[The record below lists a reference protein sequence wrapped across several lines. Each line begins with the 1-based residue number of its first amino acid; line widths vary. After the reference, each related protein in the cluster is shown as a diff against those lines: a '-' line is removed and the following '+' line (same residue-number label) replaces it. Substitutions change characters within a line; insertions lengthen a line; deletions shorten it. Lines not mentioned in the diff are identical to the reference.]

1 MKDTTTKTTAET
13 ATVEVQ
19 GTVNN
24 IIDKF
29 ASGLVGATTPINL
42 DINIA
47 VGVKGS
53 IGDVQIA
60 VTSENYGT
68 ITNGAFNQLR
78 QQDTCK
84 CECTKDQEEKPSDSS
99 DYDSESLP
107 TEKQEAHSTDAE
119 QQGKVAE
126 AENELKSLEEKHKT
140 SSYAEKVADNYYNK
154 VCKLSRTIADAKDE
168 DILVNVLVGCQLTRK
183 FNSLNY
189 SIRSDFSFIDER
201 AVSKRLDFILTSF
214 GIDTQLAQDVY
225 NRIHDCLGFDVFTI
239 KAKDNNV
246 YIICGNVD
254 GIVETFC
261 SATASE
267 TSMQFIT
274 RMMEANKP

>member
-1 MKDTTTKTTAET
+1 MKDNNKRMNNQGRNNNTHNNRNVTF
-13 ATVEVQ
+13 VEE
-19 GTVNN
+19 
-24 IIDKF
+24 
-29 ASGLVGATTPINL
+29 L
-42 DINIA
+42 
-47 VGVKGS
+47 GS
-53 IGDVQIA
+53 IVRRNSTVPQA
-60 VTSENYGT
+60 VSGEIH
-68 ITNGAFNQLR
+68 ITNGDVEGGIAVYCSNAAYRDKLLKEAEPETSKAIGIKEAVATKSAT
-78 QQDTCK
+78 QQD
-84 CECTKDQEEKPSDSS
+84 EKVQAKTALKEQDV
-99 DYDSESLP
+99 
-107 TEKQEAHSTDAE
+107 HSTDTE

-126 AENELKSLEEKHKT
+126 AENELKSLEKKHEAT
-140 SSYAEKVADNYYNK
+140 SYTEKVADNYYNK
-154 VCKLSRTIADAKDE
+154 VCELSRTIADAKDE

-239 KAKDNNV
+239 KAKNNNV

-254 GIVETFC
+254 GVVETFC